1 MTARAWIA
9 TTDGLVLSV
18 RLTPKG
24 GRDVIEGVARLAD
37 GRSVLNVRVRAPP
50 RKGEANAA
58 LVALIASSLGVPRR
72 DVSVVAGLNAR
83 LKRVKIAGSPA
94 LYAAALERI
103 CADEGHATAR
113 R

>member
-1 MTARAWIA
+1 MTGAWTA
-9 TTDGLVLSV
+9 TTEGLILCV

-24 GRDVIEGVARLAD
+24 GRDAIDGVARLAD

-50 RKGEANAA
+50 REGEANAA

-83 LKRVKIAGSPA
+83 LKRVKIAGGSPA
-94 LYAAALERI
+94 LHAAALERI
-103 CADEGHATAR
+103 CAG
-113 R
+113 